1 MMFWM
6 HGCKGCENAHFLWD
20 FFCFPLI
27 LNFVIWFLATIIFY
41 MLQHELRFIPL
52 FVDIFTLIL
61 RQ

>member
-6 HGCKGCENAHFLWD
+6 HGCEGCDNVDFLWD
-20 FFCFPLI
+20 FFCVPLI
-27 LNFVIWFLATIIFY
+27 LNFVIQFFATIIFC
-41 MLQHELRFIPL
+41 MLQHELSFILL